1 MIPCLEIST
10 MFLAL
15 RELAFQRGRFV
26 IMGAVIALIAIL
38 MVLLSGLAVGLTQ
51 DGVSGLQKIDV
62 STFAFQEDVSEGSA
76 FSRSVVDISAVE
88 TWQEQPKVEHATP
101 FGNALINAR
110 TNQGVEIDL
119 ALFGV
124 EQGSFIDPEVA
135 EGSPISS
142 EGQVVISETA
152 ADEGVEVGDI
162 IILEPTG
169 FELEVVG
176 ILDGQHTFGH
186 VDVGYLSLTSW
197 QEIRAGMRPG
207 DVVPDHVYQDI
218 TAVAVK
224 AESGSNV
231 DLAAGDD
238 AAGTTSITRTDS
250 YDASPGYTA
259 ETQTL
264 QLIQAFLYGISA
276 LVVGAF
282 FTVLT
287 IQRQP
292 EIAVMR
298 AMGAGTLY
306 LLRSSL
312 LQSFMLLAISASI
325 GIAIGLAAGAAIAS
339 TPMPFALEFGP
350 IIGAT
355 ALLLILGLIGAGVA
369 IFRITRVEPLTALG
383 GSR

>member
-1 MIPCLEIST
+1 

-38 MVLLSGLAVGLTQ
+38 MVLLSGLSVGLTQ

-62 STFAFQEDVSEGSA
+62 TAFAFQKDVSEGSA
-76 FSRSVVDISAVE
+76 FSRSVVDIEAVE
-88 TWQEQPKVEHATP
+88 TWQGQPYVELAAP
-101 FGNALINAR
+101 FGNTLVNAN

-124 EQGSFIDPEVA
+124 EPGSFIDPGVA
-135 EGSPISS
+135 QGSPIAA

-152 ADEGVEVGDI
+152 AEEGISVGDTI
-162 IILEPTG
+162 IIQPTG
-169 FELEVVG
+169 YELEVVG
-176 ILDGQHTFGH
+176 ILQGQHTFGH
-186 VDVGYLSLTSW
+186 VDIGYLPLKSW
-197 QEIRAGMRPG
+197 QEISAGIRPG
-207 DVVPDHVYQDI
+207 DIVAGHVYREI
-218 TAVAVK
+218 TAVAIK
-224 AESGSNV
+224 SENGAGV
-231 DLAAGDD
+231 DLDAGDS
-238 AAGTTSITRTDS
+238 AAGTTSILRTDS
-250 YDASPGYTA
+250 YNASPGYSA
-259 ETQTL
+259 ETSTL

-298 AMGAGTLY
+298 AMGASTGY

-312 LQSFMLLAISASI
+312 LQSFVLLVISAFI
-325 GIAIGLAAGAAIAS
+325 GIAIGLVAGAAISS
-339 TPMPFALEFGP
+339 TSMPFAIEYRP

-355 ALLLILGLIGAGVA
+355 VLLLLLGLIGAGVA
-369 IFRITRVEPLTALG
+369 IVRITRVDPLAALG
-383 GSR
+383 GGR

>member
-1 MIPCLEIST
+1 
-10 MFLAL
+10 MFLAI

-38 MVLLSGLAVGLTQ
+38 MVLLSGLAVGLTR

-62 STFAFQEDVSEGSA
+62 TTFAFQKDVAEGSA
-76 FSRSVVDISAVE
+76 FSRSVIDIGAVD
-88 TWQEQPKVEHATP
+88 TWQEQPNVEHAAP

-110 TNQGVEIDL
+110 SNQGVEIDL

-135 EGSPISS
+135 EGSPLSG

-152 ADEGVEVGDI
+152 AEEGVGVGDI

-169 FELEVVG
+169 YELEVVG
-176 ILDGQHTFGH
+176 ILEGQHTFGH
-186 VDVGYLSLTSW
+186 VDIGYLPLSTW
-197 QEIRAGMRPG
+197 QEIRAGVRPG
-207 DVVPDHVYQDI
+207 DTVPEDVYRDI

-224 AESGSNV
+224 AQSGSNL
-231 DLAAGDD
+231 DLTAGDS

-250 YDASPGYTA
+250 YNASPGFTA
-259 ETQTL
+259 ETSTL

-287 IQRQP
+287 IQRKP

-298 AMGAGTLY
+298 AMGAGTGY
-306 LLRSSL
+306 LLRDSL
-312 LQSFMLLAISASI
+312 MQSFVLLVVSASI
-325 GIAIGLAAGAAIAS
+325 GIGIGLAGGAAIAS
-339 TPMPFALEFGP
+339 TSMPFALEFGP
-350 IIGAT
+350 IVAAT
-355 ALLLILGLIGAGVA
+355 LLLLVLGLVGAGVA
-369 IFRITRVEPLTALG
+369 IVRITRVDPLTALG

>member
-1 MIPCLEIST
+1 

-26 IMGAVIALIAIL
+26 IMGSVIALIAIL
-38 MVLLSGLAVGLTQ
+38 MVLLSGLAVGLTR

-62 STFAFQEDVSEGSA
+62 TSFAFQKDVSEGSA
-76 FSRSVVDISAVE
+76 FSRSIVDIGAVE
-88 TWQEQPKVEHATP
+88 TWEEQPGVEHAAP
-101 FGNALINAR
+101 FGNVLVNAQ
-110 TNQGVEIDL
+110 TDQGVEIDL

-124 EQGSFIDPEVA
+124 EQGSFIDPDVA
-135 EGSPISS
+135 EGAPLSGN
-142 EGQVVISETA
+142 GQVVISETA
-152 ADEGVEVGDI
+152 AEEGIDIGDVVV
-162 IILEPTG
+162 LQPTG
-169 FELEVVG
+169 YELEVVG
-176 ILDGQHTFGH
+176 ILGGQHTFGH
-186 VDVGYLSLTSW
+186 VDIGYLSLGTW
-197 QEIRAGMRPG
+197 QEIKAGVRPG
-207 DVVPDHVYQDI
+207 DTVPDRVYDEI

-224 AESGSNV
+224 AESGS
-231 DLAAGDD
+231 DLDLNAGDT

-250 YDASPGYTA
+250 YNASPGYSA
-259 ETQTL
+259 ETSTL

-287 IQRQP
+287 IQRRP

-298 AMGAGTLY
+298 AMGAGTGY
-306 LLRSSL
+306 LLRDSL
-312 LQSFMLLAISASI
+312 MQSFVLLVVSASI

-355 ALLLILGLIGAGVA
+355 VLLLVLGLIGAGVA
-369 IFRITRVEPLTALG
+369 IVRITRVDPLTALG

>member
-1 MIPCLEIST
+1 
-10 MFLAL
+10 MFLAI

-51 DGVSGLQKIDV
+51 DGVSGLQKINV
-62 STFAFQEDVSEGSA
+62 SSFAFQEDVSESSA

-88 TWQEQPKVEHATP
+88 TWQEQPGVEHAAP
-101 FGNALINAR
+101 FGNTLVNAR
-110 TNQGVEIDL
+110 TNQGVEIDF

-135 EGSPISS
+135 QGSPIAG

-152 ADEGVEVGDI
+152 AEEGVDIGDI

-197 QEIRAGMRPG
+197 QEIRAGVRPG
-207 DVVPDHVYQDI
+207 DVVPDHVYQEI

-224 AESGSNV
+224 SESGSSV
-231 DLAAGDD
+231 DLAAGDN
-238 AAGTTSITRTDS
+238 AAGTTSLTLTDS
-250 YDASPGYTA
+250 FNASPGFTA
-259 ETQTL
+259 ETSTL

-292 EIAVMR
+292 EIAVIR
-298 AMGAGTLY
+298 AMGASTFY
-306 LLRSSL
+306 LLRDSL
-312 LQSFMLLAISASI
+312 LQSLVLLVVSAGI
-325 GIAIGLAAGAAIAS
+325 GIAIGLAGGAAIATTS
-339 TPMPFALEFGP
+339 MPFALEFGP
-350 IIGAT
+350 IIAAT
-355 ALLLILGLIGAGVA
+355 VLLLLLGLIGAGVA
-369 IFRITRVEPLTALG
+369 IVRITRVDPLTALG

>member
-1 MIPCLEIST
+1 

-15 RELAFQRGRFV
+15 RELGFQRGRFV

-38 MVLLSGLAVGLTQ
+38 MVLLSGLAVGLTR

-62 STFAFQEDVSEGSA
+62 SSFAFQKDVSEGSA
-76 FSRSVVDISAVE
+76 FSRSVIDIGAVG
-88 TWQEQPKVEHATP
+88 TWQEQPNVKHAAP
-101 FGNALINAR
+101 FGNALVNAR
-110 TNQGVEIDL
+110 SNQSVEIDL
-119 ALFGV
+119 ALFGI
-124 EQGSFIDPEVA
+124 EQDSFIDPQVA
-135 EGSPISS
+135 QGSMLAG

-152 ADEGVEVGDI
+152 AEEGIDIGDVI
-162 IILEPTG
+162 FLEPTG
-169 FELEVVG
+169 YELEVVG

-186 VDVGYLSLTSW
+186 VNVGYIWLKTW
-197 QEIRAGMRPG
+197 QEIRAGVRPG
-207 DVVPDHVYQDI
+207 DVVPDHVYQEI

-224 AESGSNV
+224 AESGSSI
-231 DLAAGDD
+231 DLVAADT
-238 AAGTTSITRTDS
+238 AADTTSLTRTDS
-250 YDASPGYTA
+250 FNASPGYTA

-264 QLIQAFLYGISA
+264 QLIQAFLFGISA

-298 AMGAGTLY
+298 AMGAGTVY

-312 LQSFMLLAISASI
+312 VQSFMLLAISAFI
-325 GIAIGLAAGAAIAS
+325 GIAIGLAGGSAIAATS
-339 TPMPFALEFGP
+339 MPFALEYGP

-355 ALLLILGLIGAGVA
+355 VLLLVLGLFGAGVA
-369 IFRITRVEPLTALG
+369 VFRITRVDPLTALG